1 MDVLKLW
8 QIKPKMD
15 CMTGITGFFLKK
27 KKKNSGYNGHI
38 FTDGKLLEK
47 EQIHIVSESFSTMP
61 SSTVF
66 FIQRQGKER
75 KKQKQHSKP

>member
-15 CMTGITGFFLKK
+15 CMTGITGVK

-38 FTDGKLLEK
+38 FTNGKLLEK
-47 EQIHIVSESFSTMP
+47 EQIHIVSESFSMMP
-61 SSTVF
+61 SSAVF

-75 KKQKQHSKP
+75 EKQKQHSKQ